1 MPHGVTLRISGL
13 SRDDVPRIRRA
24 LPNGATC
31 VELTQ
36 PSTPPAETAQH
47 RCREIVGRLIELDL
61 LAHTARLQT
70 PAGADPPHGRL
81 IPLRFRPDQAD
92 ALRAAVGQRIS
103 AVGLASIDAGGGTQA
118 LDLWRIGVQPE
129 DQPSQPLLKPFRWPA
144 LEERLDNVDI
154 EDFLLNVHGV
164 DEHDA

>member
-36 PSTPPAETAQH
+36 QSTPTAEAAKH

-70 PAGADPPHGRL
+70 PAGADPPQDRL
-81 IPLRFRPDQAD
+81 IPLRFRQDQAD
-92 ALRAAVGQRIS
+92 ALGAAVGKLIS
-103 AVGLASIDAGGGTQA
+103 AVGLASIDADGVTQG
-118 LDLWRIGVQPE
+118 LDLWRLGIQPE
-129 DQPSQPLLKPFRWPA
+129 DQPSQPLLKPFRWPSI
-144 LEERLDNVDI
+144 EERLDNVDM